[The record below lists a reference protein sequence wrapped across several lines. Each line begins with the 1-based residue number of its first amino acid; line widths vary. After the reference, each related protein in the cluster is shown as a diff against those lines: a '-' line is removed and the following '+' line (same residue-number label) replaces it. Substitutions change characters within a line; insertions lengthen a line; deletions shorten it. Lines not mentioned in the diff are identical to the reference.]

1 MGRNIMN
8 RETIEEKL
16 KKYDQMQL
24 LRFFDELSEDE
35 QEGLL
40 EEIDRIDF
48 DLINISNKTEG
59 KGKISPLDAMTLGEI
74 EQHKDELRE
83 TGLRAI
89 REGEAAA
96 VLLAG
101 GQGTRLGLDGP
112 KGTLNV
118 GKTRQLY
125 IFQCLVENLLKVK
138 EEAGT
143 WIPLLIMTSDK
154 NDAATRTFFEEHGYF
169 GYNKDYVFFFI
180 QEMAPSTDYNGK
192 VYLEEKNHISLSP
205 NGNGGWFIS
214 LKKSGVLDKVKAM
227 GVEWLNVFA
236 VDNVLQ
242 KMCDPMFLGATMQS
256 GAPIGAK
263 VVRKNAPDEKV
274 GVMCLRNGRPSIVE
288 YYELTDEMMTQK
300 NRDGELAYNFGV
312 ILNYL
317 FHVNALE
324 ETAGK
329 HLPLHIVSKKIPYID
344 ESGKHQKPSEPNG
357 YKFET
362 LVLDMIEMMDGC
374 LVFEVDRSKEFAPIK
389 NMHGVDSLDSAREML
404 EANGV
409 TL

>member
-1 MGRNIMN
+1 MDRKI
-8 RETIEEKL
+8 IEEKL

-24 LRFFDELSEDE
+24 LRFADELSEDE
-35 QEGLL
+35 LQCLL
-40 EEIDRIDF
+40 KEIDRIDF
-48 DLINISNKTEG
+48 DLISIHQKAESRDA
-59 KGKISPLDAMTLGEI
+59 IAPMDAMTLKEI
-74 EQHKDELRE
+74 ETEKEELKE

-89 REGEAAA
+89 REGEVAA

-101 GQGTRLGLDGP
+101 GQGTRLGIDGP

-118 GKTRQLY
+118 GETRTLY
-125 IFQCLVENLLKVK
+125 IFECLINNLMEVK
-138 EEAGT
+138 KAADA
-143 WIPLLIMTSDK
+143 WIPLLVMTSDK
-154 NDAATRTFFEEHGYF
+154 NDAETRAFFEAHDFF
-169 GYNKDYVFFFI
+169 GYNRDYVFFFI
-180 QEMAPSTDYNGK
+180 QEMAPSTDYDGK

-214 LKKSGVLDKVKAM
+214 LKKAGLLEKLKAM

-242 KMCDPMFLGATMQS
+242 KMCDPVFVGATMQA
-256 GAPIGAK
+256 GTPIGSK
-263 VVRKNAPDEKV
+263 VVRKNAPEEKV
-274 GVMCLRNGRPSIVE
+274 GVMCLRNGKPSIVE
-288 YYELTDEMMTQK
+288 YYELTGEMRTQK
-300 NRDGELAYNFGV
+300 KEDGELAYNYGV

-317 FHVNALE
+317 FHLGALE

-329 HLPLHIVSKKIPYID
+329 KLPLHIVSKKIPHID
-344 ESGKHQKPSEPNG
+344 EKGNPIRPEEPNG

-374 LVFEVDRSKEFAPIK
+374 LAFEVEREKEFAPIK

-404 EANGV
+404 KENGV
-409 TL
+409 RL

>member
-1 MGRNIMN
+1 MN
-8 RETIEEKL
+8 REQIEEKL

-24 LRFFDELSEDE
+24 LRFFDELSEEE
-35 QEGLL
+35 QKGLL
-40 EEIDRIDF
+40 SEIERIDF
-48 DLINISNKTEG
+48 DAININNKAES
-59 KGKISPLDAMTLGEI
+59 KGSIAPIDAMTLSEI
-74 EQHKDELRE
+74 DNVREELRE

-118 GKTRQLY
+118 GETRELY
-125 IFQCLVENLLKVK
+125 IFQCLVESLMKVK
-138 EEAGT
+138 EEAGA

-154 NDAATRTFFEEHGYF
+154 NDAATRAFFEEHDYF
-169 GYNKDYVFFFI
+169 GYNKDYVFFFV

-192 VYLEEKNHISLSP
+192 IYLEAKNHISLSP

-242 KMCDPMFLGATMQS
+242 KMCDPLFLGATMEA
-256 GAPIGAK
+256 GTPIGAK
-263 VVRKNAPDEKV
+263 VVRKNSPDEKV
-274 GVMCLRNGRPSIVE
+274 GVMCLRDGHPSIVE
-288 YYELTDEMMTQK
+288 YYELTEDMMTET
-300 NRDGELAYNFGV
+300 NRDGERAYNFGV

-317 FHVNALE
+317 FHVKALE
-324 ETAGK
+324 DTAGK
-329 HLPLHIVSKKIPYID
+329 HLPLHIVSKKIPHVD
-344 ESGKHQKPSEPNG
+344 ENGTLVKPEEPNG

-374 LVFEVDRSKEFAPIK
+374 LVFEVERSKEFAPIK
-389 NMHGVDSLDSAREML
+389 NMHGVDSLDSARQML
-404 EANGV
+404 KANGV
-409 TL
+409 EL